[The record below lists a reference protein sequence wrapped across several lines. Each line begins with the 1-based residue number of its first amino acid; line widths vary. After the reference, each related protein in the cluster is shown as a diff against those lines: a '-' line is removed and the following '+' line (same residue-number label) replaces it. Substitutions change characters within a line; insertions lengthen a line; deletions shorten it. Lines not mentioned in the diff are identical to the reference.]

1 MIKLFSSFDFRNVA
15 GLGVDNQRG
24 SRNGLGEVRAVF
36 KWNERIDIAMNNQ
49 SRSLDL
55 MKSLGNI
62 VSPAGSQLAKV
73 GSFAQWAIA
82 SNFGENIELIRVAFR
97 EAGSRYRGTD
107 FACRLAD
114 LDPWSRHHHSHD
126 FAARRDVSGAAS

>member
-1 MIKLFSSFDFRNVA
+1 MIKLRSSFDFRNVA
-15 GLGVDNQRG
+15 GLRVDNQAG
-24 SRNGLGEVRAVF
+24 FCNALGEVQAVLE
-36 KWNERIDIAMNNQ
+36 WDERIHIAMNNQ
-49 SRSLDL
+49 SRNLDL
-55 MKSLGNI
+55 MQSLGNI

-82 SNFGENIELIRVAFR
+82 SNFGENIELLRMAFR
-97 EAGSRYRGTD
+97 EAGSRNRGTD

-126 FAARRDVSGAAS
+126 FAAR